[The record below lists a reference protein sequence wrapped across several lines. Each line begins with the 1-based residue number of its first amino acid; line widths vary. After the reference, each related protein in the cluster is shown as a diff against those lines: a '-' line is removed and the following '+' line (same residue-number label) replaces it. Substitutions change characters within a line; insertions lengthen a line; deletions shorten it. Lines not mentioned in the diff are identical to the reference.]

1 MCYFYQLHWRLPLC
15 IFSKIKGSNGMNRT
29 KKIIIITFIMILGVI
44 TSACNS
50 GVNELIDYTND
61 ELQTYNDM
69 WKGIEADLVTISYF
83 TGADEELYEMY
94 DKVIPELQKQ
104 LDFVESVS
112 LDFDEAV
119 ELHTILISS
128 VEKELIAYT
137 KYQEALSYLL
147 EGDEEEYNRLFDE
160 ATVSLEESYEE
171 IDDYNNMLDD
181 LGDKYNFEIIE

>member
-1 MCYFYQLHWRLPLC
+1 
-15 IFSKIKGSNGMNRT
+15 MNRT
-29 KKIIIITFIMILGVI
+29 KKIFIITFIMILGVI

-83 TGADEELYEMY
+83 TGSDEELYEMY

-160 ATVSLEESYEE
+160 ATLSLEESYEE